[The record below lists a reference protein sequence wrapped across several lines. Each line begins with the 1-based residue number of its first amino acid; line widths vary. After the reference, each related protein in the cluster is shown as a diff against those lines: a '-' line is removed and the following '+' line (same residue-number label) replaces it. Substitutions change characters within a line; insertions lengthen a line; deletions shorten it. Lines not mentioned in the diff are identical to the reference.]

1 MEHSGSRS
9 GAANLAIPLMIV
21 AFLAIAGFL
30 WWLSLSAE
38 GTTGPVDTAQAD
50 TAEATGPTATQIEL
64 ADLQERPDS
73 LVGQSVRV
81 AGASVASRMGNQ
93 AFWIELPNQ
102 NPFLV
107 RLGSALV
114 QDSVQVQ
121 QDQTVTVTGNV
132 HSMSDS
138 VLTAWMADSV
148 ITEGQRLEAE
158 FATHFIEATQVQ
170 ARGGQGGGGQ
180 GGEGEQDGGGDA
192 G

>member
-1 MEHSGSRS
+1 
-9 GAANLAIPLMIV
+9 
-21 AFLAIAGFL
+21 
-30 WWLSLSAE
+30 
-38 GTTGPVDTAQAD
+38 
-50 TAEATGPTATQIEL
+50 
-64 ADLQERPDS
+64 
-73 LVGQSVRV
+73 
-81 AGASVASRMGNQ
+81 MGNQ

-180 GGEGEQDGGGDA
+180 GGEQDGGGDA